1 MTHFLCMREKRPS
14 FFFGS
19 ASPPFFFLALGA
31 FINDV
36 RIHKRIKSSKEF
48 QQGRRAEGSQI
59 QKHLR
64 TAFVQC
70 PLLFFGG
77 GANAADPGLLMVLVV
92 DSAVDALELPAD
104 LTELAVELGL
114 DCVFRFSFT

>member
-1 MTHFLCMREKRPS
+1 M
-14 FFFGS
+14 
-19 ASPPFFFLALGA
+19 
-31 FINDV
+31 
-36 RIHKRIKSSKEF
+36 
-48 QQGRRAEGSQI
+48 
-59 QKHLR
+59 
-64 TAFVQC
+64 
-70 PLLFFGG
+70 LFFGG